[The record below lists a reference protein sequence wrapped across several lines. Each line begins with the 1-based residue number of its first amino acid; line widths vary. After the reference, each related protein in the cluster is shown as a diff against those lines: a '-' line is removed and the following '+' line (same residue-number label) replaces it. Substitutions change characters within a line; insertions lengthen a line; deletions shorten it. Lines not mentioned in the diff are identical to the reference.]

1 MYYVVE
7 RSCCL
12 YSVVVFFTVLLLLL
26 LLSLQCGCCYSVI
39 VVVFT
44 VLLSLQCCCCC
55 CCRCL
60 WSWTSCMAWR
70 ERTTSGERRPDGS
83 SLRRMW
89 RRGRSA
95 GASPTWPPCH
105 STACWSYAAAWRTVR
120 GEGHP
125 LLGGLPTTPRGF
137 PFPSHFMSLEALV
150 TSNCKIDHIRLN
162 DITWLFTWYHF
173 IMLL

>member
-26 LLSLQCGCCYSVI
+26 LLSLQCCCCYSVI

-55 CCRCL
+55 CRCL
-60 WSWTSCMAWR
+60 WSWTSCTAWR

-89 RRGRSA
+89 RRGRNA

-120 GEGHP
+120 GRATQPQG
-125 LLGGLPTTPRGF
+125 GF
-137 PFPSHFMSLEALV
+137 PPLPGDFLSLHILCLLRPWLPV
-150 TSNCKIDHIRLN
+150 TVKL
-162 DITWLFTWYHF
+162 ITSDLMT
-173 IMLL
+173 